1 MSTTARLVLDTN
13 VVLSALIFTGGRSAR
28 VRSGWQSG
36 RFLPLASAA
45 TASELILVLGY
56 PKFRLSAEEQ
66 DQLLGDIVPWFEVV
80 KVPEPPPAVAA
91 CRDPFDLPFLQLAV
105 AGKARAI
112 VSGDRDLLSLAGTP
126 GICPILNVEG
136 FCTRYLTG

>member
-1 MSTTARLVLDTN
+1 M
-13 VVLSALIFTGGRSAR
+13 
-28 VRSGWQSG
+28 
-36 RFLPLASAA
+36 
-45 TASELILVLGY
+45 LGY

-80 KVPEPPPAVAA
+80 KVPEPPPAVPA